1 MGRASYLE
9 KDPTTETW
17 HKLYVMARQQALLG
31 VLNVGVHR
39 LPAHQLPPEHI
50 LSEWDALTSRIGE
63 RYERHERQTE
73 ELEGILRRLGLRGC
87 ILKGTGLARLYPEP
101 CRRHCGDIDL
111 WVQAPRR
118 ALLDAFSA
126 EYHVHDVI
134 YQECKVDIFGN
145 TEVELHFHPTKLY
158 NPFCNARLQRWLERH
173 SPIPKTD
180 PSVGIKPPQDD
191 KGCQRSEGIPPAIF
205 YPSPEFNAVFCMAHM
220 YRHYLS
226 GGLGLRQMMDYY
238 YVLKELPAERR
249 GAAMQTLKRLGM
261 GRFTAAS
268 MLALRYNFGLED
280 EYLLCKPDMKRG
292 PRLIEDMI
300 HMGNFGVLDPRN
312 RAAAGETK
320 LRRFFRRNRRT
331 FSNLR
336 LYPREVLWS
345 PSPASSSTSGVS
357 STDTFSPSRHAQK

>member
-1 MGRASYLE
+1 MGRASSLE

-73 ELEGILRRLGLRGC
+73 ELERILRRLGLRGC

-145 TEVELHFHPTKLY
+145 SDVELHFHPTKLY
-158 NPFCNARLQRWLERH
+158 NPFCNARLQRWLERN
-173 SPIPKTD
+173 SPIPA
-180 PSVGIKPPQDD
+180 SSHSE
-191 KGCQRSEGIPPAIF
+191 RSEGISPAIF

-345 PSPASSSTSGVS
+345 PL
-357 STDTFSPSRHAQK
+357 SRIVQYVWRFFHGYL